1 MSECMKNSV
10 RAGLAL
16 GAGILL
22 LAAAEAPIRDIARGS
37 PAEDG
42 AVATDHPAVEA
53 TDGLTRIE
61 GPATPIPGGT
71 LWAEPAVIVDAD
83 TQEQVSFPA
92 APPEPAPAVAQRART
107 LAEAVERHR
116 GRPAADLDAEGRC
129 LAKAI
134 FWEARGEPLSG
145 QLAVAQVILN
155 RVESRRFG
163 NDICSV
169 VKAPR
174 QFSFVRGGTIPD
186 ASNRSQ
192 WSTAQAVAH
201 VALSGDWDD
210 VVGNATHFHATRVSP
225 GWRLTRVATI
235 GNHIFYR

>member
-1 MSECMKNSV
+1 MKKSV
-10 RAGLAL
+10 RAGLAI

-42 AVATDHPAVEA
+42 AIDNPAVSTEPA
-53 TDGLTRIE
+53 SSLIRIE
-61 GPATPIPGGT
+61 GPATP
-71 LWAEPAVIVDAD
+71 L
-83 TQEQVSFPA
+83 PA
-92 APPEPAPAVAQRART
+92 APAASERVILKDLDTEAELDFPAQAPVAAALPRART
-107 LAEAVERHR
+107 LAEAVDRHR
-116 GRPAADLDAEGRC
+116 GRDASDLDVQGRC

-134 FWEARGEPLSG
+134 FWESRGEPLSG

-174 QFSFVRGGTIPD
+174 QFSFVRGGSIPD

-192 WSTAQAVAH
+192 WGTAQAVAH
-201 VALSGDWDD
+201 VALEGDWND
-210 VVGNATHFHATRVSP
+210 VVGSATHFHATRVNP
-225 GWRLTRVATI
+225 AWRLTRVATI

>member
-1 MSECMKNSV
+1 MRNSV

-16 GAGILL
+16 GAGLLL

-42 AVATDHPAVEA
+42 AVASPAEA
-53 TDGLTRIE
+53 GASPAGLTRIE
-61 GPATPIPGGT
+61 GPATPIPGAIKA
-71 LWAEPAVIVDAD
+71 AEPAIIVDAD
-83 TQEQVSFPA
+83 TQEDIVL
-92 APPEPAPAVAQRART
+92 PAPADVGPPAPAPRART
-107 LAEAVERHR
+107 LAEAVDRHR
-116 GRPAADLDAEGRC
+116 GRPVGDLDAQGRC
-129 LAKAI
+129 LAKAV

-174 QFSFVRGGTIPD
+174 QFSFVRSGVIPE
-186 ASNRSQ
+186 ASNRGQ

-201 VALSGDWDD
+201 VALAGEWDD
-210 VVGNATHFHATRVSP
+210 VVGTATHFHATRVSP